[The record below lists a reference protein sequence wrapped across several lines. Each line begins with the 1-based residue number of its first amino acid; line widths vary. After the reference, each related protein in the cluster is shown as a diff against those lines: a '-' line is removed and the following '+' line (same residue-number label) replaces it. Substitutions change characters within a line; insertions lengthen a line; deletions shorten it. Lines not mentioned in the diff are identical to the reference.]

1 MRNTALLALASL
13 LAASAVSAEDS
24 LPLPTVHVRDS
35 WKYNLTDGFTNDVQ
49 GITNYR
55 VVEVSDKEITVKIE
69 NNSGA
74 KSSSL
79 IVYFDRAWNM
89 VDNGAVK
96 WEPSASM
103 LFFPAEIGQ
112 EKRMEIRSTNVRTG
126 HAESCLVISKAAAKE
141 KVTVPA
147 GEFDTIRFDT
157 EAECRSAE
165 ADGTVFQN
173 SYTYWW
179 SPSVNRFV
187 KQIFAGSSNG
197 RVRSKSGLELVEY
210 IPTKQ

>member
-13 LAASAVSAEDS
+13 FVAGAVSADDS

-35 WKYNLTDGFTNDVQ
+35 WKYNMTDGFTNDVQ

-55 VVEVSDKEITVKIE
+55 VVEVTDKEITVKIE
-69 NNSGA
+69 SNSGA
-74 KSSSL
+74 KSSSS
-79 IVYFDRAWNM
+79 IMYFDRSWNM
-89 VDNGAVK
+89 LDNGSVK

-103 LFFPAEIGQ
+103 VFFPATIGQ
-112 EKRMEIRSTNVRTG
+112 EKRTETRSTNVRTG

-157 EAECRSAE
+157 EAECRSGE
-165 ADGTVFQN
+165 ADGTVFQH

-187 KQIFAGSSNG
+187 KHIYAGSANG
-197 RVRSKSGLELVEY
+197 RVRSKSGMELVEY
-210 IPTKQ
+210 VPTKQ